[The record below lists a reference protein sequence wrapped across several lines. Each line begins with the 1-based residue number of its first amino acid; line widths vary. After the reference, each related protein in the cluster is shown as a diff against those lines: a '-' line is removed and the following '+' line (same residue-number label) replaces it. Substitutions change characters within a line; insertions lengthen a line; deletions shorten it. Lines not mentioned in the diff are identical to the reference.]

1 MSRLHLLCLYLAS
14 FVFQFLFPLS
24 SSAQLQQEI
33 TQDAFDSSLL
43 IIPNDTFK
51 FLLAPLQS
59 SNRIEYNHYLP
70 LLVYPR
76 AQLFID
82 NTFYVKQRPIE
93 TDDINS
99 SYVQSIGDSVRIG
112 YRELLKGSDSFWGV
126 NFGYDNALQ
135 SGYYYQ
141 QLGVGIEVTSP
152 NFQFVSTFAA
162 PIGNL
167 RYLSPGKAILS
178 PFNMQITV
186 PTGIKSL
193 VFLPRFYY
201 VSDSFGASAPGGQL
215 QLNYHFNPRL
225 KLSLST
231 SYDQLSGS
239 GGALEL
245 FWRPNVPVAPSV
257 GSPINPS
264 ILGSYAGPVGNNG
277 TRIVRLSG
285 SDPAYGD

>member
-14 FVFQFLFPLS
+14 LLFQFLFPLS

-33 TQDAFDSSLL
+33 TQDAFDSSSL

-51 FLLAPLQS
+51 LLLAPLQS

-178 PFNMQITV
+178 PFNIQITV

>member
-1 MSRLHLLCLYLAS
+1 MKLFSFLYLLLAS
-14 FVFQFLFPLS
+14 FALNFLFPLRL
-24 SSAQLQQEI
+24 SAQLQQEI
-33 TQDAFDSSLL
+33 TKDILDPSSLVV
-43 IIPNDTFK
+43 PNDTFK

-70 LLVYPR
+70 LVVSPT

-93 TDDINS
+93 TDDINNFHIQA
-99 SYVQSIGDSVRIG
+99 VGDSVRIG
-112 YRELLKGSDSFWGV
+112 YRKLLKGADSFWGV

-135 SGYYYQ
+135 AGYYYQ

-152 NFQFVSTFAA
+152 NFQVVSTFAA

-167 RYLSPGKAILS
+167 GYSSPGKSILS
-178 PFNMQITV
+178 PFNIQISV
-186 PTGIKSL
+186 PTGINSL

-201 VSDSFGASAPGGQL
+201 VSDYFGASAPGGQL

-231 SYDQLSGS
+231 SYDKLSGT

-277 TRIVRLSG
+277 TRIVRLTG

>member
-14 FVFQFLFPLS
+14 FLFQFLFPLS

-33 TQDAFDSSLL
+33 TQDAFDSSSLV
-43 IIPNDTFK
+43 IANDTFK

-93 TDDINS
+93 TDDINN

-178 PFNMQITV
+178 PFNIQITV

-225 KLSLST
+225 KLSLSS

-277 TRIVRLSG
+277 TRIVRLTG

>member
-14 FVFQFLFPLS
+14 FLFQFLFPLS

-33 TQDAFDSSLL
+33 TQDAFDSSSLV
-43 IIPNDTFK
+43 IANDTFK

-178 PFNMQITV
+178 PFNIQITV

-225 KLSLST
+225 KLSLSS

-277 TRIVRLSG
+277 TRIVRLTG

>member
-1 MSRLHLLCLYLAS
+1 MNFHYLLFYFVS
-14 FVFQFLFPLS
+14 FCFQFLFPLS
-24 SSAQLQQEI
+24 SSAQLQQEN
-33 TQDAFDSSLL
+33 TQDAFDSSSLVV
-43 IIPNDTFK
+43 PNDTLK
-51 FLLAPLQS
+51 FLLAPPQS

-70 LLVYPR
+70 LLVYPK
-76 AQLFID
+76 AQFFID
-82 NTFYVKQRPIE
+82 NTFFVKQRPIE

-99 SYVQSIGDSVRIG
+99 SYFQSIGDSVRIG

-135 SGYYYQ
+135 SGFYYQ
-141 QLGVGIEVTSP
+141 QLGVGIEITSP

-167 RYLSPGKAILS
+167 RYPSPGKSILS
-178 PFNMQITV
+178 PFNAQITV
-186 PTGIKSL
+186 PTGINSL
-193 VFLPRFYY
+193 FFLPRFYY

-277 TRIVRLSG
+277 TRIVRLTG

>member
-14 FVFQFLFPLS
+14 LLFQFLFPLS

-245 FWRPNVPVAPSV
+245 FWRPNAPVAPSV

-277 TRIVRLSG
+277 TRIVRLTG

>member
-1 MSRLHLLCLYLAS
+1 MSRLQLLCLYLAS

-33 TQDAFDSSLL
+33 TQDAFDSSSL

-178 PFNMQITV
+178 PFNIQITV

-277 TRIVRLSG
+277 TRIVRLTG

>member
-14 FVFQFLFPLS
+14 FLFQFLFPLS

-33 TQDAFDSSLL
+33 TQDAFDSSSLV
-43 IIPNDTFK
+43 IANDTFK

-152 NFQFVSTFAA
+152 NFQFVSTYAA

-178 PFNMQITV
+178 PFNIQITV

-225 KLSLST
+225 KLSLSS

-277 TRIVRLSG
+277 TRIVRLTG

>member
-14 FVFQFLFPLS
+14 LLFQFLFPLS

-33 TQDAFDSSLL
+33 TQDAFDSSSLV
-43 IIPNDTFK
+43 IANDTFK

-277 TRIVRLSG
+277 TRIVRLTG

>member
-14 FVFQFLFPLS
+14 FLFQFLFPLS

-33 TQDAFDSSLL
+33 TQDAFDSSSLV
-43 IIPNDTFK
+43 IANDTFK

-93 TDDINS
+93 ADDINS

-178 PFNMQITV
+178 PFNIQITV

-225 KLSLST
+225 KLSLSS

-277 TRIVRLSG
+277 TRIVRLTG

>member
-1 MSRLHLLCLYLAS
+1 MKFSPLTYLLLAS
-14 FVFQFLFPLS
+14 FATNFLFPFK
-24 SSAQLQQEI
+24 SSAQLQREI
-33 TQDAFDSSLL
+33 TNDILDPSLL
-43 IIPNDTFK
+43 VVPNDTFK

-70 LLVYPR
+70 LFVSPT

-82 NTFYVKQRPIE
+82 NTFYVKQRPVE
-93 TDDINS
+93 TNDVNNS
-99 SYVQSIGDSVRIG
+99 YIQAVGDSVRIG
-112 YRELLKGSDSFWGV
+112 YRELLRGSDSFWGV
-126 NFGYDNALQ
+126 NIGYDNVLQ
-135 SGYYYQ
+135 AGYYYQ

-152 NFQFVSTFAA
+152 NFQVVSTFAA

-167 RYLSPGKAILS
+167 GYSSSGKSILS
-178 PFNMQITV
+178 PFNIQISV
-186 PTGIKSL
+186 PTGINSL

-201 VSDSFGASAPGGQL
+201 VSDYFGASAPGGQL

-231 SYDQLSGS
+231 SYDKLSGT

-257 GSPINPS
+257 GSPINSS

-277 TRIVRLSG
+277 TRIIRLTG